1 MKLKR
6 YIASLLLAVC
16 LFALGGPSLQSLLCP
31 CAAPHTSHVACPCC
45 HHAESPADGVA
56 IASTEACCD
65 DAHTLGG
72 ILYSP
77 SSQDDERQV
86 RTIQIADFEAVIPLL
101 QSALCPAD
109 KALTL
114 ALHDAT
120 PTDGLARGA
129 VGLRAPPVTA

>member
-31 CAAPHTSHVACPCC
+31 CAAPHAAHVACPCC
-45 HHAESPADGVA
+45 HHADSPIEGVA

-77 SSQDDERQV
+77 SSQDDERLV
-86 RTIQIADFEAVIPLL
+86 RTLQIADFEAVIPSILYAP
-101 QSALCPAD
+101 SPAV
-109 KALTL
+109 KTLVL
-114 ALHDAT
+114 ALHQAT
-120 PTDGLARGA
+120 LIDGLARGA
-129 VGLRAPPVTA
+129 VGLRAPPATA

>member
-45 HHAESPADGVA
+45 HHADSPIEGVA
-56 IASTEACCD
+56 IASSEACCD

-77 SSQDDERQV
+77 SSQDDERLV
-86 RTIQIADFEAVIPLL
+86 RTIQTADFEAVIPSILHAP
-101 QSALCPAD
+101 QPAV
-109 KALTL
+109 KALRT

-120 PTDGLARGA
+120 LADGLARGT
-129 VGLRAPPVTA
+129 VGLRAPPATA

>member
-31 CAAPHTSHVACPCC
+31 CAAPHAAHVACPCC
-45 HHAESPADGVA
+45 HHADSPIEGVA

-77 SSQDDERQV
+77 SSQDDERLV
-86 RTIQIADFEAVIPLL
+86 RTIQTADFEAVIPLL

-109 KALTL
+109 KALSL
-114 ALHDAT
+114 ALHQAT
-120 PTDGLARGA
+120 LADGLARGT
-129 VGLRAPPVTA
+129 VGLRAPPATA